1 MGEKAC
7 KQNIFSIHIHHKQA
21 YTVFKGPEELH
32 YIRSSNFFSP
42 ATYSKIGV
50 TAWDRQAV
58 SIQHTLPPSPDCE
71 GQWSACSIH
80 HSPRASELRSKV
92 RCKLENTFQYLLTLL
107 STRLRS
113 LQNHSSEL
121 VDQNKQPQHHGLR
134 NWKGRFL
141 KGGMRWLKGKIL
153 LILSWDPNEIHWII
167 EKARKFQKNIYFCFI
182 NYAKAFECVDH
193 HKLWKILKE
202 MGIPDHLACLLRN
215 LYQVRKQQLELDMEQ
230 QTGSK

>member
-21 YTVFKGPEELH
+21 HTVFKGPEELH
-32 YIRSSNFFSP
+32 YIRSSNVFSP
-42 ATYSKIGV
+42 ATYSTIGV

-58 SIQHTLPPSPDCE
+58 GTQHTVPPSPHYE
-71 GQWSACSIH
+71 GHWSACSIQ
-80 HSPRASELRSKV
+80 HSPRASELRNKV
-92 RCKLENTFQYLLTLL
+92 RCKLGNTFQYLVT
-107 STRLRS
+107 

-121 VDQNKQPQHHGLR
+121 VNQNKQPQHHGLR

-182 NYAKAFECVDH
+182 NCAKASECVDH

-202 MGIPDHLACLLRN
+202 MGIPDHPACLLRN
-215 LYQVRKQQLELDMEQ
+215 LYQVRKQQSELDMEQ